1 MIMLFYPLDAGHHKV
16 PGVALSMYWELLSL
30 YMIFTAYKLNK
41 KHIKQTDMIA
51 VPVKNHSF

>member
-1 MIMLFYPLDAGHHKV
+1 MLFYPLDAGHHKV